1 MISGQMRKATAVRAS
16 CRLLRRPSSHRSLP
30 SPNVSLPS
38 RRGAMDN
45 AIVGLQVGKERPYH
59 IIFMRGSRLLGTL
72 AAAVGARVA
81 ARVGG
86 RQDLALRPSGA
97 V

>member
-1 MISGQMRKATAVRAS
+1 
-16 CRLLRRPSSHRSLP
+16 
-30 SPNVSLPS
+30 
-38 RRGAMDN
+38 MDN

-81 ARVGG
+81 ARVDG